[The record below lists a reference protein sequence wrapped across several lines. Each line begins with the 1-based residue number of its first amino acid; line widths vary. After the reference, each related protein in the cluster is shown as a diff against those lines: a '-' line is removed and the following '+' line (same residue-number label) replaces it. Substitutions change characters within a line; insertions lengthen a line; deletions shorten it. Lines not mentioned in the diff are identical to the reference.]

1 MDASFS
7 QACAA
12 TLRMPLTEVVPETP
26 GDHAAALGFALAWTE
41 LGGHAPGGVNG
52 GGAATGGNTGGGIT
66 CWAERAFDL
75 QDQGTPHADGLAQF
89 GLALDRLLIVRTRDQ
104 ADALW
109 ASEQMLTVPGATVL
123 CAIAASGGSATK
135 PLHLTATRRLLLAAE
150 KHKTRCVLL
159 RLDLANANQVGSS
172 AARARWR
179 IAAQPSQG
187 VEREL
192 GAPAFLAHLD
202 RNRAGPAGLAW
213 SLHWNAATHEFD
225 ALDARRPDARVA
237 AGAVDGGVAAAP
249 ADRPAAPAWRR
260 IA

>member
-1 MDASFS
+1 MDANFS

-12 TLRMPLTEVVPETP
+12 TLRMPLTEVVPEAP

-41 LGGHAPGGVNG
+41 LGGAVPGGAVP
-52 GGAATGGNTGGGIT
+52 GGAAGGGIT
-66 CWAERAFDL
+66 CWAERDFDL
-75 QDQGTPHADGLAQF
+75 QDRGTLHADGLAQF

-104 ADALW
+104 TDALW

-123 CAIAASGGSATK
+123 CAIAASGGSARK

-159 RLDLANANQVGSS
+159 RLDLASASQAGSS

-179 IAAQPSQG
+179 IAARPSQG

-213 SLHWNAATHEFD
+213 SLQWNAATHEFD
-225 ALDARRPDARVA
+225 ALDARWRDIRIAAR
-237 AGAVDGGVAAAP
+237 AVDGGVAAAP
-249 ADRPAAPAWRR
+249 ADRPAAPAWKR
-260 IA
+260 AG

>member
-12 TLRMPLTEVVPETP
+12 TLRMPLTEVVPAAP
-26 GDHAAALGFALAWTE
+26 GDHAAALGFALAWTT
-41 LGGHAPGGVNG
+41 LGAATP
-52 GGAATGGNTGGGIT
+52 GGAAGAGVT
-66 CWAERAFDL
+66 CWAEREFDL
-75 QDQGTPHADGLAQF
+75 QDRGTPHADGLAQF

-109 ASEQMLTVPGATVL
+109 ASEQMLSVPGATVL

-135 PLHLTATRRLLLAAE
+135 PLHLTATRRLLLASE
-150 KHKTRCVLL
+150 KHRTRCVLL
-159 RLDLANANQVGSS
+159 RLDEAGAS

-179 IAAQPSQG
+179 IAAQPSRG

-202 RNRAGPAGLAW
+202 RNRAGPAGLSW
-213 SLHWNAATHEFD
+213 SLQWNAATHDFD
-225 ALDARRPDARVA
+225 VLDDRAAAR
-237 AGAVDGGVAAAP
+237 AVDGGVAAAP
-249 ADRPAAPAWRR
+249 ADRPAAPAWRTGT
-260 IA
+260 IARAG

>member
-1 MDASFS
+1 MDVKFS
-7 QACAA
+7 EACAA
-12 TLRMPLTEVVPETP
+12 TLRMPLTEVVPEAP
-26 GDHAAALGFALAWTE
+26 GDYAAALGFALAWTE
-41 LGGHAPGGVNG
+41 RGGMAPGGVNG
-52 GGAATGGNTGGGIT
+52 GGTAGAGIT
-66 CWAERAFDL
+66 CWAEREFDL

-89 GLALDRLLIVRTRDQ
+89 GLALDRLLVVRTRDQ
-104 ADALW
+104 TDALW

-123 CAIAASGGSATK
+123 CAIAASGGSARK

-159 RLDLANANQVGSS
+159 RLDCTGVHQAGAS

-179 IAAQPSQG
+179 IAARPSHG

-213 SLHWNAATHEFD
+213 SLQWNAATHEFD
-225 ALDARRPDARVA
+225 VLDDRQPDSRQRVPA
-237 AGAVDGGVAAAP
+237 AGTVDGAVAAAP
-249 ADRPAAPAWRR
+249 ADRPAAPAWKR
-260 IA
+260 AG

>member
-1 MDASFS
+1 MDVTFS
-7 QACAA
+7 EACAA
-12 TLRMPLTEVVPETP
+12 TLRMPLTEVVPEAP

-41 LGGHAPGGVNG
+41 LGGALANG
-52 GGAATGGNTGGGIT
+52 TATGGIT
-66 CWAERAFDL
+66 CWAEREFDL

-123 CAIAASGGSATK
+123 CAIAPSGGSAGK

-159 RLDLANANQVGSS
+159 RLDCTGVHQAGAS

-202 RNRAGPAGLAW
+202 RNRAGPAGLVW

-225 ALDARRPDARVA
+225 ALDDRYRT
-237 AGAVDGGVAAAP
+237 AVDGAVAAAP